1 MILWLYIVQY
11 MKEKYERAQDM
22 KDRNQAPLIIA
33 LAIFSASMSVP
44 RQCVISVEPQGK
56 GERYNLQTVD

>member
-1 MILWLYIVQY
+1 